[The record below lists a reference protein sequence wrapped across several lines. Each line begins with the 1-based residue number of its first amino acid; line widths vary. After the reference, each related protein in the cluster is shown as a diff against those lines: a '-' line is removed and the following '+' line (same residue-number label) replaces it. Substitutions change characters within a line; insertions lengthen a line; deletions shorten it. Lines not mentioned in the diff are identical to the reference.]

1 MVKTIADTLTC
12 VGANAPVKTEGDTVA
27 EVEAYTDIDTL
38 NEVEGKAL
46 VYTQPHTFS
55 KVQAKSD
62 TDTLTGY

>member
-1 MVKTIADTLTC
+1 M
-12 VGANAPVKTEGDTVA
+12 GANAPVKTEGDTVA